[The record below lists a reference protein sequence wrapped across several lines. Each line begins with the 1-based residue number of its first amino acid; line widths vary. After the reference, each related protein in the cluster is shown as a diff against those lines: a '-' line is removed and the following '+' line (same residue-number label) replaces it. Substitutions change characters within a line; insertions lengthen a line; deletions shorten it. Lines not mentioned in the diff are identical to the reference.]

1 LCQVITTFSTGLNAL
16 NGLTKQVQYFA
27 TGTTGTDFSINSVTD
42 THTFNLPTASSVNRG
57 ALSSADWITFN
68 GKADFSFK
76 TIAVA
81 GQSSIVA
88 DAADDTLTVASGTG
102 ITLTTNASTDTLTIT
117 NNAPDQTVVLTAG
130 TGISTSGT
138 YPSFTI
144 TNTAPDQTVVLT
156 AGTGITTSGTYPNF
170 TITNA
175 APDQVVSI
183 TGAGTTVVTGT
194 YPNFT
199 VTSNDQYDGTVTSVD
214 LTAGSGITVSG
225 GPITTSGSIT
235 VTNSDRGSSQNIF
248 KNIAVPT
255 QSTITA
261 ANNNDTFTLKP
272 GPGVSITTL
281 TTNNNITINNTDP
294 GSSQYIFK
302 NIAVSGQSTIVADI
316 NDDTLTVAS
325 GTGISVTTDAVTDTL
340 TFTNTAPDQTVA
352 LTAGTGISVAGTYP
366 NFTITNSSPSSGGTV
381 TSIATTA
388 PITGGT
394 ITSTGTIGITQ
405 AGASTD
411 GYLSSTD
418 WNTFNNKQPALT
430 NPITGTGTTNYVSKF
445 TGTTTLGDSQIFDN
459 GTNVGIGTASPVSA
473 LSIYKASGNAYI
485 EISGNGN
492 TLGSTS
498 MLYGQDGGSSGYVWN
513 RANAPVYFGTNN
525 STKMFLNTNGY
536 LGIGTTNPGALLQI
550 GVSNVTTDAL
560 LRLGVSYD
568 TSRSSRGG
576 ITWHDESNTTGK
588 IYTEYDGTM
597 VSMVFGSLYNSGY
610 NSNNLM
616 IIRGNGNVGIGTT
629 TPSEKLRVNGTFSS
643 NSLWTDSGAVSYW
656 GGYPT
661 AFGGLTWD
669 TGYATVFA
677 TAGNSLQFGSN
688 GASPDMVIDTS
699 GNVGIGTT
707 SPDARLQITQ
717 TGGTQLKIVSGDA
730 FGSQDVVIDL
740 VSAYDYRGRGILYRN
755 STDNNKWFS
764 GVPYTG
770 GGYSI
775 GYSDTTPE
783 YHANSKLFVSS
794 GGNVG
799 IGTTS
804 PSHKLQVVTNAVA
817 GKQNMAAIDR
827 TAGNLIRFTN
837 PQYSTDASMGLLL
850 RVFPDSDARQ
860 GAGIIASGGAN
871 NATTDLDLF
880 VTTSPD
886 GLGGTSYSAVKI
898 NGLNGNVGIGNTS
911 PATKLDVNG
920 SINIA
925 NGNNLT
931 WGGAYGAG
939 IPTIV
944 GYNAGTGG
952 ALYFYPN
959 GSTSGEKMRLHASGN
974 LSIGNTND
982 TFKLDVSGTGRF
994 TNEIYV
1000 GGVWSTSYGPRVSG
1014 DPIKF
1019 LNWSGGELARI
1030 DTTSG
1035 NVGIGTTSP
1044 AQKFHVQGSNLMA
1057 TFRNSSTSANQY
1069 TQLEFIAGSRDAYIW
1084 LGNQNTTDWA
1094 GDGGLNIYTGTGN
1107 MDFWT
1112 AATQKMRI
1120 TSTGNVGIGTTSPAA
1135 SLHVGATGGVI
1146 FGPTAGAVG
1155 TAQITTQNPVSPVST
1170 RFAFGTDG
1178 TGWQYRIAK
1187 NTAGTIVDLVTVA
1200 DSGNVGIGTTSP
1212 SAKLNVSGDIHLGD
1226 YGSASVRVL
1235 DFRTSNSVFE
1245 IATNGTSGALGTT
1258 MTYSWANGGQ
1268 GPLKFNNAAGEV
1280 MRLSPTGNVGI
1291 GTTSPASILHLFK
1304 TSYPVL
1310 TIGSGT
1316 VTGNVGID
1324 TGNNFMSVGTE
1335 TNHPL
1340 SFATNN
1346 SAKMRITPGGSLLLG
1361 DNITP
1366 GETSWFGTA
1375 VFGKNGTDKVITG
1388 YLTSLTNGAVIGGH
1402 NSALNAWANLNIVG
1416 TNVIFRDG
1424 SESERMRIASGGN
1437 VGIGTT
1443 SPAHKLS
1450 VVGSGTGIAHIGD
1463 AGFGSGNYTGI
1474 SLNGTLSTANY
1485 NFLSSPTDSDLYINR
1500 PSTRAIRFREGNSDQ
1515 VSIVSGGNVGIG
1527 TTSPYEKLEVAGAI
1541 SATGAVV
1548 GLPAQGHS
1556 TTLAVSSG
1564 VSYLYAVDWG
1574 AEFKPLSVQGK
1585 TISLETGT
1593 GSTSARVTI
1602 DNSGNVGIGTTSPV
1616 TKLEVDGTV
1625 TVSGPSA
1632 VKWKYSDNYAYFGI
1646 GYISGADY
1654 GFYNYNYGRPDLY
1667 IQQSTGNIGIGTT
1680 SPAVKLDVAGGGRF
1694 TEMITAITGNGNVL
1708 TFGLTAQPSITL
1720 FQNSTSYGYYN
1731 NTTTVNNLLIN
1742 NTTGA
1747 ATFSSSVTASSLIKS
1762 GGTASQYLMADGST
1776 STTSNVAPRYVQT
1789 INVSQTAYTTICTI
1803 AGNSL
1808 ASAVNMSFQG
1818 TSGNVVVNVTA
1829 QILVNHFQ
1837 DISITTTSGFYSQL
1851 NIRVISNNNESY
1863 SVEAQVISG
1872 VGATTDLNIEVF
1884 PLNSES
1890 VTFGGSPITPGIT
1903 LVHTTRQGLYVSA
1916 SEPISISSSGDIYAA
1931 TNVGIGTTSPA
1942 SMLHISGT
1950 GNTFTRYT
1958 NTTNSGQLMDVG
1970 SNSSGQHFIFGYGA
1984 YPMLFG
1990 TNGSEVLRITAAG
2003 NVGIGTTSPGYKL
2016 EVSGDIYTS
2025 GDILAGATNAASW
2038 HRISI
2043 ATGGFIAQNGSK
2055 GIGAYQDASIAEFFS
2070 YDYTSTSY
2078 QPLIF
2083 RTSTLNIANNGGSS
2097 VIYHNGTNVGIGTT
2111 SPGYKLTVSGD
2122 IYSSN
2127 VIRIAG
2133 TNPFYFE
2140 DYGGGW
2146 FMQDTSYLRT
2156 YNQKSIW
2163 TGSGFLGS
2171 EGGLSVGYGGATP
2184 PYQGAIINANV
2195 GIGTTSPGQKLSV
2208 EGGSIQLNANNAAAN
2223 YYLYL
2228 NKKSGQDGGI
2238 LFNRDNASDWQLTNG
2253 AGNGDLIFYSYG
2265 TASEA
2270 ITFKKATANVGI
2282 GTTSPSAKLQVLKG
2296 SSGNVASFASGA
2308 TGTGN
2313 YSGIT
2318 LHSSTSSGDDWYGS
2332 EIRSINTAGNPTF
2345 LNPRLGFFTQDYST
2359 YLPAGR
2365 TEKMSIL
2372 GNGDVGINT
2381 TAPTQKLHVVGS
2393 ARITGAIYDSLNSPG
2408 SSGQVL
2414 SSTGTGTEW
2423 VTGGGGGGSTIIVK
2437 DEGTTIGSSF
2447 TTLNFIGDNVNATAS
2462 GSTAVIEVS
2471 GRASTGSVYYEDL
2484 STPFVIPGGG
2494 FADVEINTQTVMAT
2508 VPSLLTGS
2516 NKLMATITFGVSNV
2530 STSDAFNGFQFRL
2543 YNASPMSDV
2552 QGTTHSWNGYMSKD
2566 EGCTTTVFTF
2576 HIPIDPAVVTGGD
2589 TIVVQADT
2597 LSNYTPEIYYCALTL
2612 MEGTN

>member
-1 LCQVITTFSTGLNAL
+1 MVNKKSLATFVRTVGNQVISGFKHFLNNVKIGGDLIHDPDPLGSTATNLLTVDAQGVVRKATSLAGATGTVTSVALTAPSAFTVTGSPITTSGTIAISGAGTAAQYVRGDGQLGDFPSTSGGGSSVSYYLNGSVNQGTFGGNVYREFSKTPIIGAGTDFTISSNGYIAQFITDANDPSLLEIPGGNWNIEFWFSSSSSGGSPSFYVELSKYDGTTFTPIASNSAFPEFIAFGTTVSQYYTALAVPQTTLAVTDRLAIRVYVIPAGRTITLHTENGHLCQVITTFSTGLNAL

-68 GKADFSFK
+68 
-76 TIAVA
+76 
-81 GQSSIVA
+81 
-88 DAADDTLTVASGTG
+88 
-102 ITLTTNASTDTLTIT
+102 
-117 NNAPDQTVVLTAG
+117 
-130 TGISTSGT
+130 
-138 YPSFTI
+138 
-144 TNTAPDQTVVLT
+144 
-156 AGTGITTSGTYPNF
+156 
-170 TITNA
+170 
-175 APDQVVSI
+175 
-183 TGAGTTVVTGT
+183 
-194 YPNFT
+194 
-199 VTSNDQYDGTVTSVD
+199 
-214 LTAGSGITVSG
+214 
-225 GPITTSGSIT
+225 
-235 VTNSDRGSSQNIF
+235 
-248 KNIAVPT
+248 
-255 QSTITA
+255 
-261 ANNNDTFTLKP
+261 
-272 GPGVSITTL
+272 
-281 TTNNNITINNTDP
+281 
-294 GSSQYIFK
+294 
-302 NIAVSGQSTIVADI
+302 
-316 NDDTLTVAS
+316 
-325 GTGISVTTDAVTDTL
+325 
-340 TFTNTAPDQTVA
+340 
-352 LTAGTGISVAGTYP
+352 
-366 NFTITNSSPSSGGTV
+366 
-381 TSIATTA
+381 
-388 PITGGT
+388 
-394 ITSTGTIGITQ
+394 
-405 AGASTD
+405 
-411 GYLSSTD
+411 
-418 WNTFNNKQPALT
+418 NKQNALT
-430 NPITGTGTTNYVSKF
+430 NPITGTGTTNYLPKF

-498 MLYGQDGGSSGYVWN
+498 MLYGQDVGSSGYVWN

-536 LGIGTTNPGALLQI
+536 LGIGTTTPGALLQV

-560 LRLGVSYD
+560 LRLGVAYD
-568 TSRSSRGG
+568 TIRSSRGG

-794 GGNVG
+794 G
-799 IGTTS
+799 
-804 PSHKLQVVTNAVA
+804 
-817 GKQNMAAIDR
+817 
-827 TAGNLIRFTN
+827 
-837 PQYSTDASMGLLL
+837 
-850 RVFPDSDARQ
+850 
-860 GAGIIASGGAN
+860 
-871 NATTDLDLF
+871 
-880 VTTSPD
+880 
-886 GLGGTSYSAVKI
+886 
-898 NGLNGNVGIGNTS
+898 
-911 PATKLDVNG
+911 
-920 SINIA
+920 
-925 NGNNLT
+925 
-931 WGGAYGAG
+931 
-939 IPTIV
+939 
-944 GYNAGTGG
+944 
-952 ALYFYPN
+952 
-959 GSTSGEKMRLHASGN
+959 
-974 LSIGNTND
+974 
-982 TFKLDVSGTGRF
+982 
-994 TNEIYV
+994 
-1000 GGVWSTSYGPRVSG
+1000 
-1014 DPIKF
+1014 
-1019 LNWSGGELARI
+1019 
-1030 DTTSG
+1030 G

-1366 GETSWFGTA
+1366 GETAWFGTA

-1424 SESERMRIASGGN
+1424 SESEHMRIASGGNVGIGTTSPGYKLEVSGDIYTSGDILAGATNAASWHRISIATGGFIAQNGSKGIGAYQDASVAEFFSYDYTSTSYQPLIFRTSTLNIANNGGSSVIYHNGTNVGIGTTSPIGKLQIAGTSGNLLTVGTLTNDWGGDVAIGVTNGNGVIISKINTANETNRVLVFYRDDTNGATIWGYTPSGGGANVGFQIRANASSYFNGGN

-1450 VVGSGTGIAHIGD
+1450 VVGSGAGSAHIGD

-1474 SLNGTLSTANY
+1474 SLNDTLSTANY
-1485 NFLSSPTDSDLYINR
+1485 NFLSSPTDPDLYINR

-1556 TTLAVSSG
+1556 TTLAVSG
-1564 VSYLYAVDWG
+1564 GTSYLYAVDWG

-1593 GSTSARVTI
+1593 GGTSARVTI
-1602 DNSGNVGIGTTSPV
+1602 DNSGNVGIGTTSP
-1616 TKLEVDGTV
+1616 
-1625 TVSGPSA
+1625 
-1632 VKWKYSDNYAYFGI
+1632 
-1646 GYISGADY
+1646 
-1654 GFYNYNYGRPDLY
+1654 
-1667 IQQSTGNIGIGTT
+1667 
-1680 SPAVKLDVAGGGRF
+1680 
-1694 TEMITAITGNGNVL
+1694 
-1708 TFGLTAQPSITL
+1708 
-1720 FQNSTSYGYYN
+1720 
-1731 NTTTVNNLLIN
+1731 
-1742 NTTGA
+1742 
-1747 ATFSSSVTASSLIKS
+1747 AT
-1762 GGTASQYLMADGST
+1762 
-1776 STTSNVAPRYVQT
+1776 
-1789 INVSQTAYTTICTI
+1789 
-1803 AGNSL
+1803 
-1808 ASAVNMSFQG
+1808 
-1818 TSGNVVVNVTA
+1818 
-1829 QILVNHFQ
+1829 
-1837 DISITTTSGFYSQL
+1837 
-1851 NIRVISNNNESY
+1851 
-1863 SVEAQVISG
+1863 
-1872 VGATTDLNIEVF
+1872 
-1884 PLNSES
+1884 
-1890 VTFGGSPITPGIT
+1890 
-1903 LVHTTRQGLYVSA
+1903 
-1916 SEPISISSSGDIYAA
+1916 
-1931 TNVGIGTTSPA
+1931 
-1942 SMLHISGT
+1942 MLHISGT

-1990 TNGSEVLRITAAG
+1990 TDGSERLRITSAGNVGINSTASSVFVLDVFSRDNAYNTRIYQPSTSTGAYVTLLVSGAMTSAVGYFGAGGSATGNPSFRDNVVIGSQSAHPLVLNTSDTERMRITSAG
-2003 NVGIGTTSPGYKL
+2003 NVGIGTT
-2016 EVSGDIYTS
+2016 
-2025 GDILAGATNAASW
+2025 
-2038 HRISI
+2038 
-2043 ATGGFIAQNGSK
+2043 
-2055 GIGAYQDASIAEFFS
+2055 
-2070 YDYTSTSY
+2070 
-2078 QPLIF
+2078 
-2083 RTSTLNIANNGGSS
+2083 
-2097 VIYHNGTNVGIGTT
+2097 
-2111 SPGYKLTVSGD
+2111 
-2122 IYSSN
+2122 
-2127 VIRIAG
+2127 
-2133 TNPFYFE
+2133 
-2140 DYGGGW
+2140 
-2146 FMQDTSYLRT
+2146 
-2156 YNQKSIW
+2156 
-2163 TGSGFLGS
+2163 
-2171 EGGLSVGYGGATP
+2171 TP
-2184 PYQGAIINANV
+2184 A
-2195 GIGTTSPGQKLSV
+2195 QKLSV
-2208 EGGSIQLNANNAAAN
+2208 EGGGIQLNANNAAAN
-2223 YYLYL
+2223 YYLIL
-2228 NKKSGQDGGI
+2228 NKNNSQDGGI
-2238 LFNRDNASDWQLTNG
+2238 IFSRNNANDWQLVNIGGT
-2253 AGNGDLIFYSYG
+2253 GNLSFYSYG
-2265 TASEA
+2265 TSSEVV
-2270 ITFKKATANVGI
+2270 TFAKSTGNVGI
-2282 GTTSPSAKLQVLKG
+2282 GTTSPSVKLHVEG
-2296 SSGNVASFASGA
+2296 RIYAGDI
-2308 TGTGN
+2308 
-2313 YSGIT
+2313 GI
-2318 LHSSTSSGDDWYGS
+2318 STTS
-2332 EIRSINTAGNPTF
+2332 
-2345 LNPRLGFFTQDYST
+2345 
-2359 YLPAGR
+2359 
-2365 TEKMSIL
+2365 
-2372 GNGDVGINT
+2372 
-2381 TAPTQKLHVVGS
+2381 PTQKLHVVGN
-2393 ARITGAIYDSLNSPG
+2393 ARITGWIFDSLNSQGNPG
-2408 SSGQVL
+2408 DVL
-2414 SSTGTGTEW
+2414 TSTSTGMEW
-2423 VTGGGGGGSTIIVK
+2423 LPGGGGGGGTTITVK
-2437 DEGTTIGSSF
+2437 EEGTTVSSSIS
-2447 TTLNFIGDNVNATAS
+2447 TLNFVGSNVNATAS
-2462 GSTAVIEVS
+2462 GSTATISVRDNV
-2471 GRASTGSVYYEDL
+2471 GTGSQYLNDL
-2484 STPFVIPGGG
+2484 SIPYAIPGSYT
-2494 FADVEINTQTVMAT
+2494 DTVNINGTDIIVAAPNSPKGTETVIAI
-2508 VPSLLTGS
+2508 L
-2516 NKLMATITFGVSNV
+2516 TFGISNI
-2530 STSDAFNGFQFRL
+2530 TGADRFNAFYFRL
-2543 YNASPMSDV
+2543 YNGSTSTPITDTEHRWS
-2552 QGTTHSWNGYMSKD
+2552 SYMSVD
-2566 EGCTTTVFTF
+2566 EPTTVATF
-2576 HIPIDPAVVTGGD
+2576 HIPIKINDFAQGD
-2589 TIVVQADT
+2589 DIYVQCQTSVLDA
-2597 LSNYTPEIYYCALTL
+2597 PEIYYCALSL
-2612 MEGTN
+2612 IKGTE

>member
-1 LCQVITTFSTGLNAL
+1 MVNKKSLATFVRTVGNQVISGFKHFLNNVKIGGDLIHDPDPLGSTATNLLTVDAQGVVRKATSLAGATGTVTSVALTAPSAFTVTGSPITTSGTIAISGAGTAAQYVRGDGQLGDFPSTSGGGSSVSYYLNGSVNQGTFGGNVYREFSKTPIIGAGTDFTISSNGYIAQFITDANDPSLLEIPGGNWNFEFYFSSSSSGGTPSFYVELSKYDGTTFTPIANNSAFPEFIAFGTTVSAYFGAVAVPQTTLAVTDRLAIRVYVIPAGRTITLHTENGHLCQVITTFSTGLNAL

-68 GKADFSFK
+68 
-76 TIAVA
+76 
-81 GQSSIVA
+81 
-88 DAADDTLTVASGTG
+88 
-102 ITLTTNASTDTLTIT
+102 
-117 NNAPDQTVVLTAG
+117 
-130 TGISTSGT
+130 
-138 YPSFTI
+138 
-144 TNTAPDQTVVLT
+144 
-156 AGTGITTSGTYPNF
+156 
-170 TITNA
+170 
-175 APDQVVSI
+175 
-183 TGAGTTVVTGT
+183 
-194 YPNFT
+194 
-199 VTSNDQYDGTVTSVD
+199 
-214 LTAGSGITVSG
+214 
-225 GPITTSGSIT
+225 
-235 VTNSDRGSSQNIF
+235 
-248 KNIAVPT
+248 
-255 QSTITA
+255 
-261 ANNNDTFTLKP
+261 
-272 GPGVSITTL
+272 
-281 TTNNNITINNTDP
+281 
-294 GSSQYIFK
+294 
-302 NIAVSGQSTIVADI
+302 
-316 NDDTLTVAS
+316 
-325 GTGISVTTDAVTDTL
+325 
-340 TFTNTAPDQTVA
+340 
-352 LTAGTGISVAGTYP
+352 
-366 NFTITNSSPSSGGTV
+366 
-381 TSIATTA
+381 
-388 PITGGT
+388 
-394 ITSTGTIGITQ
+394 
-405 AGASTD
+405 
-411 GYLSSTD
+411 
-418 WNTFNNKQPALT
+418 NKQNALT
-430 NPITGTGTTNYVSKF
+430 NPITGTGTTNYLPKF

-498 MLYGQDGGSSGYVWN
+498 MLYGQDVGSSGYVWN

-536 LGIGTTNPGALLQI
+536 LGIGTTTPGALLQV

-560 LRLGVSYD
+560 LRLGVAYD
-568 TSRSSRGG
+568 TIRSSRGG

-794 GGNVG
+794 G
-799 IGTTS
+799 
-804 PSHKLQVVTNAVA
+804 
-817 GKQNMAAIDR
+817 
-827 TAGNLIRFTN
+827 
-837 PQYSTDASMGLLL
+837 
-850 RVFPDSDARQ
+850 
-860 GAGIIASGGAN
+860 
-871 NATTDLDLF
+871 
-880 VTTSPD
+880 
-886 GLGGTSYSAVKI
+886 
-898 NGLNGNVGIGNTS
+898 
-911 PATKLDVNG
+911 
-920 SINIA
+920 
-925 NGNNLT
+925 
-931 WGGAYGAG
+931 
-939 IPTIV
+939 
-944 GYNAGTGG
+944 
-952 ALYFYPN
+952 
-959 GSTSGEKMRLHASGN
+959 
-974 LSIGNTND
+974 
-982 TFKLDVSGTGRF
+982 
-994 TNEIYV
+994 
-1000 GGVWSTSYGPRVSG
+1000 
-1014 DPIKF
+1014 
-1019 LNWSGGELARI
+1019 
-1030 DTTSG
+1030 G

-1366 GETSWFGTA
+1366 GETAWFGTA

-1424 SESERMRIASGGN
+1424 SESEHMRIASGGNVGIGTTSPGYKLEVSGDIYTSGDILAGATNAASWHRISIATGGFIAQNGSKGIGAYQDASVAEFFSYDYTSTSYQPLIFRTSTLNIANNGGSSVIYHNGTNVGIGTTSPIGKLQIAGTSGNLLTVGTLTNDWGGDVAIGVTNGNGVIISKINTANETNRVLVFYRDDTNGATIWGYTPSGGGANVGFQIRANASSYFNGGN

-1450 VVGSGTGIAHIGD
+1450 VVGSGAGSAHIGD

-1474 SLNGTLSTANY
+1474 SLNDTLSTANY
-1485 NFLSSPTDSDLYINR
+1485 NFLSSPTDPDLYINR

-1556 TTLAVSSG
+1556 TTLAVSG
-1564 VSYLYAVDWG
+1564 GTSYLYAVDWG

-1593 GSTSARVTI
+1593 GGTSARVTI
-1602 DNSGNVGIGTTSPV
+1602 DNSGNVGIGTTSP
-1616 TKLEVDGTV
+1616 
-1625 TVSGPSA
+1625 
-1632 VKWKYSDNYAYFGI
+1632 
-1646 GYISGADY
+1646 
-1654 GFYNYNYGRPDLY
+1654 
-1667 IQQSTGNIGIGTT
+1667 
-1680 SPAVKLDVAGGGRF
+1680 
-1694 TEMITAITGNGNVL
+1694 
-1708 TFGLTAQPSITL
+1708 
-1720 FQNSTSYGYYN
+1720 
-1731 NTTTVNNLLIN
+1731 
-1742 NTTGA
+1742 
-1747 ATFSSSVTASSLIKS
+1747 AT
-1762 GGTASQYLMADGST
+1762 
-1776 STTSNVAPRYVQT
+1776 
-1789 INVSQTAYTTICTI
+1789 
-1803 AGNSL
+1803 
-1808 ASAVNMSFQG
+1808 
-1818 TSGNVVVNVTA
+1818 
-1829 QILVNHFQ
+1829 
-1837 DISITTTSGFYSQL
+1837 
-1851 NIRVISNNNESY
+1851 
-1863 SVEAQVISG
+1863 
-1872 VGATTDLNIEVF
+1872 
-1884 PLNSES
+1884 
-1890 VTFGGSPITPGIT
+1890 
-1903 LVHTTRQGLYVSA
+1903 
-1916 SEPISISSSGDIYAA
+1916 
-1931 TNVGIGTTSPA
+1931 
-1942 SMLHISGT
+1942 MLHISGT

-1990 TNGSEVLRITAAG
+1990 TDGSERLRITSAGNVGINSTASSVFVLDVFSRDNAYNTRIYQPSTSTGAYVTLLVSGAMTSAVGYFGAGGSATGNPSFRDNVVIGSQSAHPLVLNTSDTERMRITSAG
-2003 NVGIGTTSPGYKL
+2003 NVGIGTT
-2016 EVSGDIYTS
+2016 
-2025 GDILAGATNAASW
+2025 
-2038 HRISI
+2038 
-2043 ATGGFIAQNGSK
+2043 
-2055 GIGAYQDASIAEFFS
+2055 
-2070 YDYTSTSY
+2070 
-2078 QPLIF
+2078 
-2083 RTSTLNIANNGGSS
+2083 
-2097 VIYHNGTNVGIGTT
+2097 
-2111 SPGYKLTVSGD
+2111 
-2122 IYSSN
+2122 
-2127 VIRIAG
+2127 
-2133 TNPFYFE
+2133 
-2140 DYGGGW
+2140 
-2146 FMQDTSYLRT
+2146 
-2156 YNQKSIW
+2156 
-2163 TGSGFLGS
+2163 
-2171 EGGLSVGYGGATP
+2171 TP
-2184 PYQGAIINANV
+2184 A
-2195 GIGTTSPGQKLSV
+2195 QKLSV
-2208 EGGSIQLNANNAAAN
+2208 EGGGIQLNANNAAAN
-2223 YYLYL
+2223 YYLIL
-2228 NKKSGQDGGI
+2228 NKNNSQDGGI
-2238 LFNRDNASDWQLTNG
+2238 IFSRNNANDWQLVNIGGT
-2253 AGNGDLIFYSYG
+2253 GNLSFYSYG
-2265 TASEA
+2265 TSSEVV
-2270 ITFKKATANVGI
+2270 TFAKSTGNVGI
-2282 GTTSPSAKLQVLKG
+2282 GTTSPSVKLHVEG
-2296 SSGNVASFASGA
+2296 RIYAGDI
-2308 TGTGN
+2308 
-2313 YSGIT
+2313 GI
-2318 LHSSTSSGDDWYGS
+2318 STTS
-2332 EIRSINTAGNPTF
+2332 
-2345 LNPRLGFFTQDYST
+2345 
-2359 YLPAGR
+2359 
-2365 TEKMSIL
+2365 
-2372 GNGDVGINT
+2372 
-2381 TAPTQKLHVVGS
+2381 PTQKLHVVGN
-2393 ARITGAIYDSLNSPG
+2393 ARITGWIFDSLNSQGNPG
-2408 SSGQVL
+2408 DVL
-2414 SSTGTGTEW
+2414 TSTSTGMEW
-2423 VTGGGGGGSTIIVK
+2423 LPGGGGGGGTTITVK
-2437 DEGTTIGSSF
+2437 EEGTTVSSSIS
-2447 TTLNFIGDNVNATAS
+2447 TLNFVGSNVNATAS
-2462 GSTAVIEVS
+2462 GSTATISVRDNV
-2471 GRASTGSVYYEDL
+2471 GTGSQYLNDL
-2484 STPFVIPGGG
+2484 SIPYAIPGSYT
-2494 FADVEINTQTVMAT
+2494 DTVNINGTDIIVAAPNSPKGTETVIAI
-2508 VPSLLTGS
+2508 L
-2516 NKLMATITFGVSNV
+2516 TFGISNI
-2530 STSDAFNGFQFRL
+2530 TGADRFNAFYFRL
-2543 YNASPMSDV
+2543 YNGSTSTPITDTEHRWS
-2552 QGTTHSWNGYMSKD
+2552 SYMSVD
-2566 EGCTTTVFTF
+2566 EPTTVATF
-2576 HIPIDPAVVTGGD
+2576 HIPIKINDFAQGD
-2589 TIVVQADT
+2589 DIYVQCQTSVLDA
-2597 LSNYTPEIYYCALTL
+2597 PEIYYCALSL
-2612 MEGTN
+2612 IKGTE

>member
-1 LCQVITTFSTGLNAL
+1 MVNKKSLATFVRTVGNQVISGFKHFLNNVKIGGDLIHDPDPLGSTATNLLTVDAQGVVRKATSLAGATGTVTSVALTAPSAFTVTGSPITTSGTIAISGAGTAAQYVRGDGQLGDFPSTSGGGSSVSYYLNGSVNQGTFGGNVYREFSKTPIIGAGTDFTISSNGYIAQFITDANDPSLLEIPGGNWNFEFYFSSSSSGGTPSFYVELSKYDGTTFTPIANNSAFPEFIAFGTIVSAYFGAIAVPQTTLAVTDRLAIRVYVIPAGRTITLHTENGHLCQVITTFSTGLNAL

-68 GKADFSFK
+68 
-76 TIAVA
+76 
-81 GQSSIVA
+81 
-88 DAADDTLTVASGTG
+88 
-102 ITLTTNASTDTLTIT
+102 
-117 NNAPDQTVVLTAG
+117 
-130 TGISTSGT
+130 
-138 YPSFTI
+138 
-144 TNTAPDQTVVLT
+144 
-156 AGTGITTSGTYPNF
+156 
-170 TITNA
+170 
-175 APDQVVSI
+175 
-183 TGAGTTVVTGT
+183 
-194 YPNFT
+194 
-199 VTSNDQYDGTVTSVD
+199 
-214 LTAGSGITVSG
+214 
-225 GPITTSGSIT
+225 
-235 VTNSDRGSSQNIF
+235 
-248 KNIAVPT
+248 
-255 QSTITA
+255 
-261 ANNNDTFTLKP
+261 
-272 GPGVSITTL
+272 
-281 TTNNNITINNTDP
+281 
-294 GSSQYIFK
+294 
-302 NIAVSGQSTIVADI
+302 
-316 NDDTLTVAS
+316 
-325 GTGISVTTDAVTDTL
+325 
-340 TFTNTAPDQTVA
+340 
-352 LTAGTGISVAGTYP
+352 
-366 NFTITNSSPSSGGTV
+366 
-381 TSIATTA
+381 
-388 PITGGT
+388 
-394 ITSTGTIGITQ
+394 
-405 AGASTD
+405 
-411 GYLSSTD
+411 
-418 WNTFNNKQPALT
+418 NKQNALT
-430 NPITGTGTTNYVSKF
+430 NPITGTGTTNYLPKF

-498 MLYGQDGGSSGYVWN
+498 MLYGQDVGSSGYVWN

-536 LGIGTTNPGALLQI
+536 LGIGTTTPGALLQV

-560 LRLGVSYD
+560 LRLGVAYD
-568 TSRSSRGG
+568 TIRSSRGG

-794 GGNVG
+794 G
-799 IGTTS
+799 
-804 PSHKLQVVTNAVA
+804 
-817 GKQNMAAIDR
+817 
-827 TAGNLIRFTN
+827 
-837 PQYSTDASMGLLL
+837 
-850 RVFPDSDARQ
+850 
-860 GAGIIASGGAN
+860 
-871 NATTDLDLF
+871 
-880 VTTSPD
+880 
-886 GLGGTSYSAVKI
+886 
-898 NGLNGNVGIGNTS
+898 
-911 PATKLDVNG
+911 
-920 SINIA
+920 
-925 NGNNLT
+925 
-931 WGGAYGAG
+931 
-939 IPTIV
+939 
-944 GYNAGTGG
+944 
-952 ALYFYPN
+952 
-959 GSTSGEKMRLHASGN
+959 
-974 LSIGNTND
+974 
-982 TFKLDVSGTGRF
+982 
-994 TNEIYV
+994 
-1000 GGVWSTSYGPRVSG
+1000 
-1014 DPIKF
+1014 
-1019 LNWSGGELARI
+1019 
-1030 DTTSG
+1030 G

-1366 GETSWFGTA
+1366 GETAWFGTA

-1424 SESERMRIASGGN
+1424 SESEHMRIASGGNVGIGTTSPGYKLEVSGDIYTSGDILAGATNAASWHRISIATGGFIAQNGSKGIGAYQDASVAEFFSYDYTSTSYQPLIFRTSTLNIANNGGSSVIYHNGTNVGIGTTSPIGKLQIAGTSGNLLTVGTLTNDWGGDVAIGVTNGNGVIISKINTANETNRVLVFYRDDTNGATIWGYTPSGGGANVGFQIRANASSYFNGGN

-1450 VVGSGTGIAHIGD
+1450 VVGSGAGSAHIGD

-1474 SLNGTLSTANY
+1474 SLNDTLSTANY
-1485 NFLSSPTDSDLYINR
+1485 NFLSSPTDPDLYINR

-1556 TTLAVSSG
+1556 TTLAVSG
-1564 VSYLYAVDWG
+1564 GTSYLYAVDWG

-1593 GSTSARVTI
+1593 GGTSARVTI
-1602 DNSGNVGIGTTSPV
+1602 DNSGNVGIGTTSP
-1616 TKLEVDGTV
+1616 
-1625 TVSGPSA
+1625 
-1632 VKWKYSDNYAYFGI
+1632 
-1646 GYISGADY
+1646 
-1654 GFYNYNYGRPDLY
+1654 
-1667 IQQSTGNIGIGTT
+1667 
-1680 SPAVKLDVAGGGRF
+1680 
-1694 TEMITAITGNGNVL
+1694 
-1708 TFGLTAQPSITL
+1708 
-1720 FQNSTSYGYYN
+1720 
-1731 NTTTVNNLLIN
+1731 
-1742 NTTGA
+1742 
-1747 ATFSSSVTASSLIKS
+1747 AT
-1762 GGTASQYLMADGST
+1762 
-1776 STTSNVAPRYVQT
+1776 
-1789 INVSQTAYTTICTI
+1789 
-1803 AGNSL
+1803 
-1808 ASAVNMSFQG
+1808 
-1818 TSGNVVVNVTA
+1818 
-1829 QILVNHFQ
+1829 
-1837 DISITTTSGFYSQL
+1837 
-1851 NIRVISNNNESY
+1851 
-1863 SVEAQVISG
+1863 
-1872 VGATTDLNIEVF
+1872 
-1884 PLNSES
+1884 
-1890 VTFGGSPITPGIT
+1890 
-1903 LVHTTRQGLYVSA
+1903 
-1916 SEPISISSSGDIYAA
+1916 
-1931 TNVGIGTTSPA
+1931 
-1942 SMLHISGT
+1942 MLHISGT

-1990 TNGSEVLRITAAG
+1990 TDGSERLRITSAGNVGINSTASSVFVLDVFSRDNAYNTRIYQPSTSTGAYVTLLVSGAMTSAVGYFGAGGSATGNPSFRDNVVIGSQSAHPLVLNTSDTERMRITSAG
-2003 NVGIGTTSPGYKL
+2003 NVGIGTT
-2016 EVSGDIYTS
+2016 
-2025 GDILAGATNAASW
+2025 
-2038 HRISI
+2038 
-2043 ATGGFIAQNGSK
+2043 
-2055 GIGAYQDASIAEFFS
+2055 
-2070 YDYTSTSY
+2070 
-2078 QPLIF
+2078 
-2083 RTSTLNIANNGGSS
+2083 
-2097 VIYHNGTNVGIGTT
+2097 
-2111 SPGYKLTVSGD
+2111 
-2122 IYSSN
+2122 
-2127 VIRIAG
+2127 
-2133 TNPFYFE
+2133 
-2140 DYGGGW
+2140 
-2146 FMQDTSYLRT
+2146 
-2156 YNQKSIW
+2156 
-2163 TGSGFLGS
+2163 
-2171 EGGLSVGYGGATP
+2171 TP
-2184 PYQGAIINANV
+2184 A
-2195 GIGTTSPGQKLSV
+2195 QKLSV
-2208 EGGSIQLNANNAAAN
+2208 EGGGIQLNANNAAAN
-2223 YYLYL
+2223 YYLIL
-2228 NKKSGQDGGI
+2228 NKNNSQDGGI
-2238 LFNRDNASDWQLTNG
+2238 IFSRNNANDWQLVNIGGT
-2253 AGNGDLIFYSYG
+2253 GNLSFYSYG
-2265 TASEA
+2265 TSSEVV
-2270 ITFKKATANVGI
+2270 TFAKSTGNVGI
-2282 GTTSPSAKLQVLKG
+2282 GTTSPSVKLHVEG
-2296 SSGNVASFASGA
+2296 RIYAGDI
-2308 TGTGN
+2308 
-2313 YSGIT
+2313 GI
-2318 LHSSTSSGDDWYGS
+2318 STTS
-2332 EIRSINTAGNPTF
+2332 
-2345 LNPRLGFFTQDYST
+2345 
-2359 YLPAGR
+2359 
-2365 TEKMSIL
+2365 
-2372 GNGDVGINT
+2372 
-2381 TAPTQKLHVVGS
+2381 PTQKLHVVGN
-2393 ARITGAIYDSLNSPG
+2393 ARITGWIFDSLNSQGNPG
-2408 SSGQVL
+2408 DVL
-2414 SSTGTGTEW
+2414 TSTSTGMEW
-2423 VTGGGGGGSTIIVK
+2423 LPGGGGGGGTTITVK
-2437 DEGTTIGSSF
+2437 EEGTTVSSSIS
-2447 TTLNFIGDNVNATAS
+2447 TLNFVGSNVNATAS
-2462 GSTAVIEVS
+2462 GSTATISVRDNV
-2471 GRASTGSVYYEDL
+2471 GTGSQYLNDL
-2484 STPFVIPGGG
+2484 SIPYAIPGSYT
-2494 FADVEINTQTVMAT
+2494 DTVNINGTDIIVAAPNSPKGTETVIAI
-2508 VPSLLTGS
+2508 L
-2516 NKLMATITFGVSNV
+2516 TFGISNI
-2530 STSDAFNGFQFRL
+2530 TGADRFNAFYFRL
-2543 YNASPMSDV
+2543 YNGSTSTPITDTEHRWS
-2552 QGTTHSWNGYMSKD
+2552 SYMSVD
-2566 EGCTTTVFTF
+2566 EPTTVATF
-2576 HIPIDPAVVTGGD
+2576 HIPIKINDFAQGD
-2589 TIVVQADT
+2589 DIYVQCQTSVLDA
-2597 LSNYTPEIYYCALTL
+2597 PEIYYCALSL
-2612 MEGTN
+2612 IKGTE

>member
-1 LCQVITTFSTGLNAL
+1 MVNKKSLATFVRTVGNQVISGFKHFLNNVKIGGDLIHDPDPLGSTATNLLTVDAQGVVRKATSLAGATGTVTSVALTAPSAFTVTGSPITTSGTIAISGAGTAAQYVRGDGQLGDFPSTSGGGSSVSYYLNGSVNQGTFGGNVYREFSKTPIIGAGTDFTISSNGYIAQFITDANDPSLLEIPGGNWNFEFYFSSSSSGGTPSFYVELSKYDGTTFTPIANNSAFPEFIAFGTTVSAYFGAIAVPQTTLAVTDRLAIRVYVIPAGRTITLHTENGHLCQVITTFSTGLNAL

-68 GKADFSFK
+68 
-76 TIAVA
+76 
-81 GQSSIVA
+81 
-88 DAADDTLTVASGTG
+88 
-102 ITLTTNASTDTLTIT
+102 
-117 NNAPDQTVVLTAG
+117 
-130 TGISTSGT
+130 
-138 YPSFTI
+138 
-144 TNTAPDQTVVLT
+144 
-156 AGTGITTSGTYPNF
+156 
-170 TITNA
+170 
-175 APDQVVSI
+175 
-183 TGAGTTVVTGT
+183 
-194 YPNFT
+194 
-199 VTSNDQYDGTVTSVD
+199 
-214 LTAGSGITVSG
+214 
-225 GPITTSGSIT
+225 
-235 VTNSDRGSSQNIF
+235 
-248 KNIAVPT
+248 
-255 QSTITA
+255 
-261 ANNNDTFTLKP
+261 
-272 GPGVSITTL
+272 
-281 TTNNNITINNTDP
+281 
-294 GSSQYIFK
+294 
-302 NIAVSGQSTIVADI
+302 
-316 NDDTLTVAS
+316 
-325 GTGISVTTDAVTDTL
+325 
-340 TFTNTAPDQTVA
+340 
-352 LTAGTGISVAGTYP
+352 
-366 NFTITNSSPSSGGTV
+366 
-381 TSIATTA
+381 
-388 PITGGT
+388 
-394 ITSTGTIGITQ
+394 
-405 AGASTD
+405 
-411 GYLSSTD
+411 
-418 WNTFNNKQPALT
+418 NKQNALT
-430 NPITGTGTTNYVSKF
+430 NPITGTGTTNYLPKF

-498 MLYGQDGGSSGYVWN
+498 MLYGQDVGSSGYVWN

-536 LGIGTTNPGALLQI
+536 LGIGTTTPGALLQV

-560 LRLGVSYD
+560 LRLGVAYD
-568 TSRSSRGG
+568 TIRSSRGG

-1366 GETSWFGTA
+1366 GETAWFGTA

-1424 SESERMRIASGGN
+1424 SESEHMRIASGGNVGIGTTSPGYKLEVSGDIYTSGDILAGATNAASWHRISIATGGFIAQNGSKGIGAYQDASVAEFFSYDYTSTSYQPLIFRTSTLNIANNGGSSVIYHNGTNVGIGTTSPIGKLQIAGTSGNLLTVGTLTNDWGGDVAIGVTNGNGVIISKINTANETNRVLVFYRDDTNGATIWGYTPSGGGANVGFQIRANASSYFNGGN

-1450 VVGSGTGIAHIGD
+1450 VVGSGAGSAHIGD

-1474 SLNGTLSTANY
+1474 SLNDTLSTANY
-1485 NFLSSPTDSDLYINR
+1485 NFLSSPTDPDLYINR

-1556 TTLAVSSG
+1556 TTLAVSG
-1564 VSYLYAVDWG
+1564 GTSYLYAVDWG

-1593 GSTSARVTI
+1593 GGTSARVTI
-1602 DNSGNVGIGTTSPV
+1602 DNSGNVGIGTTSP
-1616 TKLEVDGTV
+1616 
-1625 TVSGPSA
+1625 
-1632 VKWKYSDNYAYFGI
+1632 
-1646 GYISGADY
+1646 
-1654 GFYNYNYGRPDLY
+1654 
-1667 IQQSTGNIGIGTT
+1667 
-1680 SPAVKLDVAGGGRF
+1680 
-1694 TEMITAITGNGNVL
+1694 
-1708 TFGLTAQPSITL
+1708 
-1720 FQNSTSYGYYN
+1720 
-1731 NTTTVNNLLIN
+1731 
-1742 NTTGA
+1742 
-1747 ATFSSSVTASSLIKS
+1747 AT
-1762 GGTASQYLMADGST
+1762 
-1776 STTSNVAPRYVQT
+1776 
-1789 INVSQTAYTTICTI
+1789 
-1803 AGNSL
+1803 
-1808 ASAVNMSFQG
+1808 
-1818 TSGNVVVNVTA
+1818 
-1829 QILVNHFQ
+1829 
-1837 DISITTTSGFYSQL
+1837 
-1851 NIRVISNNNESY
+1851 
-1863 SVEAQVISG
+1863 
-1872 VGATTDLNIEVF
+1872 
-1884 PLNSES
+1884 
-1890 VTFGGSPITPGIT
+1890 
-1903 LVHTTRQGLYVSA
+1903 
-1916 SEPISISSSGDIYAA
+1916 
-1931 TNVGIGTTSPA
+1931 
-1942 SMLHISGT
+1942 MLHISGT

-1990 TNGSEVLRITAAG
+1990 TDGSERLRITSAGNVGINSTASSVFVLDVFSRDNAYNTRIYQPSTSTGAYVTLLVSGAMTSAVGYFGAGGSATGNPSFRDNVVIGSQSAHPLVLNTSDTERMRITSAG
-2003 NVGIGTTSPGYKL
+2003 NVGIGTT
-2016 EVSGDIYTS
+2016 
-2025 GDILAGATNAASW
+2025 
-2038 HRISI
+2038 
-2043 ATGGFIAQNGSK
+2043 
-2055 GIGAYQDASIAEFFS
+2055 
-2070 YDYTSTSY
+2070 
-2078 QPLIF
+2078 
-2083 RTSTLNIANNGGSS
+2083 
-2097 VIYHNGTNVGIGTT
+2097 
-2111 SPGYKLTVSGD
+2111 
-2122 IYSSN
+2122 
-2127 VIRIAG
+2127 
-2133 TNPFYFE
+2133 
-2140 DYGGGW
+2140 
-2146 FMQDTSYLRT
+2146 
-2156 YNQKSIW
+2156 
-2163 TGSGFLGS
+2163 
-2171 EGGLSVGYGGATP
+2171 TP
-2184 PYQGAIINANV
+2184 A
-2195 GIGTTSPGQKLSV
+2195 QKLSV
-2208 EGGSIQLNANNAAAN
+2208 EGGGIQLNANNAAAN
-2223 YYLYL
+2223 YYLIL
-2228 NKKSGQDGGI
+2228 NKNNSQDGGI
-2238 LFNRDNASDWQLTNG
+2238 IFSRNNANDWQLVNIGGT
-2253 AGNGDLIFYSYG
+2253 GNLSFYSYG
-2265 TASEA
+2265 TSSEVV
-2270 ITFKKATANVGI
+2270 TFAKSTGNVGI
-2282 GTTSPSAKLQVLKG
+2282 GTTSPSVKLHVEG
-2296 SSGNVASFASGA
+2296 RIYAGDI
-2308 TGTGN
+2308 
-2313 YSGIT
+2313 GI
-2318 LHSSTSSGDDWYGS
+2318 STTS
-2332 EIRSINTAGNPTF
+2332 
-2345 LNPRLGFFTQDYST
+2345 
-2359 YLPAGR
+2359 
-2365 TEKMSIL
+2365 
-2372 GNGDVGINT
+2372 
-2381 TAPTQKLHVVGS
+2381 PTQKLHVVGN
-2393 ARITGAIYDSLNSPG
+2393 ARITGWIFDSLNSQGNPG
-2408 SSGQVL
+2408 DVL
-2414 SSTGTGTEW
+2414 TSTSTGMEW
-2423 VTGGGGGGSTIIVK
+2423 LPGGGGGGGTTITVK
-2437 DEGTTIGSSF
+2437 EEGTTVSSSIS
-2447 TTLNFIGDNVNATAS
+2447 TLNFVGSNVNATAS
-2462 GSTAVIEVS
+2462 GSTATISVRDNV
-2471 GRASTGSVYYEDL
+2471 GTGSQYLNDL
-2484 STPFVIPGGG
+2484 SIPYAIPGSYT
-2494 FADVEINTQTVMAT
+2494 DTVNINGTDIIVAAPNSPKGTETVIAI
-2508 VPSLLTGS
+2508 L
-2516 NKLMATITFGVSNV
+2516 TFGISNI
-2530 STSDAFNGFQFRL
+2530 TGADRFNAFYFRL
-2543 YNASPMSDV
+2543 YNGSTSTPITDTEHRWS
-2552 QGTTHSWNGYMSKD
+2552 SYMSVD
-2566 EGCTTTVFTF
+2566 EPTTVATF
-2576 HIPIDPAVVTGGD
+2576 HIPIKINDFAQGD
-2589 TIVVQADT
+2589 DIYVQCQTSVLDA
-2597 LSNYTPEIYYCALTL
+2597 PEIYYCALSL
-2612 MEGTN
+2612 IKGTE